1 VVVAVAVAVAVAV
14 GVVAGAAGVGA
25 MAAVEAFQGRCE
37 SVIGIEIGNA
47 DVKST
52 AESERAGGR
61 KTGCPRRT
69 EGGSISTH
77 ERGSVVDASENA
89 DEAACSCP
97 TQVQTV
103 RVC

>member
-1 VVVAVAVAVAVAV
+1 VAVAV

-37 SVIGIEIGNA
+37 SVIEIEIEIGNA

-52 AESERAGGR
+52 AKSEQAGGR

-69 EGGSISTH
+69 EGASISTH

>member
-1 VVVAVAVAVAVAV
+1 VVVAVAV

-25 MAAVEAFQGRCE
+25 MAAVEAFQGRYE
-37 SVIGIEIGNA
+37 SAIEIGNA
-47 DVKST
+47 YVKRT
-52 AESERAGGR
+52 AKSEQAGGR

-77 ERGSVVDASENA
+77 ERGSVVDAGENA